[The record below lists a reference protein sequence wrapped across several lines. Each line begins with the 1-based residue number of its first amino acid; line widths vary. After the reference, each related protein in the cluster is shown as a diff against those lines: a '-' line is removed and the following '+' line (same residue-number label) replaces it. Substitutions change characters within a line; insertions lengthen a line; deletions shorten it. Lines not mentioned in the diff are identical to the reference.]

1 MAKASALGRGLGAL
15 LSEIE
20 EAYDNELPKKGG
32 VEEITISKVR
42 PNPYQPRKHF
52 DSESLAELCESIK
65 AHGLL
70 QPIVVK
76 EDLDGYILI
85 AGERRL
91 RASKL
96 AKLKTIKAIIVS
108 VSDEQMREHAL
119 VENIQRDELNAI
131 DLAQAY
137 QELIEIHKLTHEQ
150 LSSTVHKSRAQIT
163 NTLRLLQL
171 NDKGRKALVEGK
183 ISAGHAKV
191 VIGLEE
197 KEQSLIIDSIIGQK
211 LSVRDVEQMVKKM
224 KSSDIEMAS
233 IHTRVTELDFSQ
245 LQSFFTSL
253 GVKSIKKGSK
263 ITLDFETN
271 GQIDTFLSRLS
282 H

>member
-32 VEEITISKVR
+32 VEEVLLSKIR

-52 DSESLAELCESIK
+52 DPESLAELSESIK
-65 AHGLL
+65 THGLL

-91 RASKL
+91 RAHKL
-96 AKLKTIKAIIVS
+96 AKFKTIKAIIVA
-108 VSDEQMREHAL
+108 VSDEQMRQHAL
-119 VENIQRDELNAI
+119 IENIQRDELGVI

-137 QELIEIHKLTHEQ
+137 QELINIHELTHEQ

-171 NDKGRKALVEGK
+171 GDKGRKALVDGK
-183 ISAGHAKV
+183 ISAGHAKIIV
-191 VIGLEE
+191 GLEE

-224 KSSDIEMAS
+224 KITDSQSPSVIEKS
-233 IHTRVTELDFSQ
+233 LELDFKD
-245 LQSFFTSL
+245 LQSLLNQMGLKTT
-253 GVKSIKKGSK
+253 KKGSK
-263 ITLDFETN
+263 LTIDFENN
-271 GQIDTFLSRLS
+271 GQIDTFLTTLS
-282 H
+282 S

>member
-32 VEEITISKVR
+32 VEDISVSKIR

-52 DSESLAELCESIK
+52 DAESLAELSESIK
-65 AHGLL
+65 THGLL

-96 AKLKTIKAIIVS
+96 AKNKTIKAIVVS
-108 VSDEQMREHAL
+108 VSDEQMREQAL
-119 VENIQRDELNAI
+119 IENIQRDELNVI

-137 QELIEIHKLTHEQ
+137 QELIDIHELTHEQ
-150 LSSTVHKSRAQIT
+150 LSQTVHKSRAQIT

-171 NDKGRKALVEGK
+171 SDKGRKALVEGK

-191 VIGLEE
+191 ILGLDSR
-197 KEQSLIIDSIIGQK
+197 EQTMMIDSIIGQK
-211 LSVRDVEQMVKKM
+211 LSVRDLETMIKKI
-224 KSSDIEMAS
+224 KVPVASATVFSEIE
-233 IHTRVTELDFSQ
+233 TLDFSALKKYLSMNGYKCGTKGYKLTIEFEDNDQ
-245 LQSFFTSL
+245 IESFL
-253 GVKSIKKGSK
+253 A
-263 ITLDFETN
+263 L
-271 GQIDTFLSRLS
+271 LS
-282 H
+282 

>member
-32 VEEITISKVR
+32 VEEIVISKIR

-52 DSESLAELCESIK
+52 DPESLAELSESIK
-65 AHGLL
+65 THGLL

-96 AKLKTIKAIIVS
+96 AKYKTIKAIIVS
-108 VSDEQMREHAL
+108 VTDEQMRQQAL
-119 VENIQRDELNAI
+119 IENIQRDELNAI

-137 QELIEIHKLTHEQ
+137 QELIDIHELTHDQ
-150 LSSTVHKSRAQIT
+150 LSQTVHKSRAQIT

-171 NDKGRKALVEGK
+171 SEKGRKALIEGK
-183 ISAGHAKV
+183 ISAGHAKAIV
-191 VIGLEE
+191 GLEPQ
-197 KEQSLIIDSIIGQK
+197 EQMMMIDSIIGQK
-211 LSVRDVEQMVKKM
+211 LSVRDVESMVKKI
-224 KSSDIEMAS
+224 KSPSAPISTPLES
-233 IHTRVTELDFSQ
+233 QGLDFSVLKKRLAELGYKCSTKGYKMTLEFEND
-245 LQSFFTSL
+245 LQIESF
-253 GVKSIKKGSK
+253 
-263 ITLDFETN
+263 LDA
-271 GQIDTFLSRLS
+271 LS
-282 H
+282 

>member
-32 VEEITISKVR
+32 VEEIAVAKIR

-52 DSESLAELCESIK
+52 DHESLAELAESIK
-65 AHGLL
+65 THGLL
-70 QPIVVK
+70 QPIVIK

-91 RASKL
+91 RASKI
-96 AKLKTIKAIIVS
+96 AKNKTIKAIVVS

-119 VENIQRDELNAI
+119 IENIQRDELNVI

-137 QELIEIHKLTHEQ
+137 QELIDIHELTHEQ
-150 LSSTVHKSRAQIT
+150 LSQTVHKSRAQIT

-171 NDKGRKALVEGK
+171 GEKGRKALIEGK

-191 VIGLEE
+191 ILSLDPN
-197 KEQSLIIDSIIGQK
+197 EQAMMIDSVIGQK
-211 LSVRDVEQMVKKM
+211 LSVRDVESMVKK
-224 KSSDIEMAS
+224 
-233 IHTRVTELDFSQ
+233 
-245 LQSFFTSL
+245 
-253 GVKSIKKGSK
+253 IKVLSPN
-263 ITLDFETN
+263 LSETN
-271 GQIDTFLSRLS
+271 KTPQGDFTALKTRLS
-282 H
+282 TLGYKCGTKGYKLTIEFEDSIQIESFLDLLS

>member
-32 VEEITISKVR
+32 VEEIAVAKIR

-52 DSESLAELCESIK
+52 DAESLAELAESIK
-65 AHGLL
+65 THGLL

-96 AKLKTIKAIIVS
+96 AKNKTIKAIVVT
-108 VSDEQMREHAL
+108 VSDEQMRQQAL
-119 VENIQRDELNAI
+119 IENIQRDELNVI

-137 QELIEIHKLTHEQ
+137 QELIDIHELTHEQ
-150 LSSTVHKSRAQIT
+150 LSQTVHKSRAQIT

-171 NDKGRKALVEGK
+171 SEKGRKALIDGK

-191 VIGLEE
+191 ILGLDP
-197 KEQSLIIDSIIGQK
+197 KEQSMMIDSVIGQK
-211 LSVRDVEQMVKKM
+211 LSVRDVESMVKKI
-224 KSSDIEMAS
+224 KLPSPSSASAVEEEGLNFDALKKRLNTFGYKCGTKGYKLTIE
-233 IHTRVTELDFSQ
+233 
-245 LQSFFTSL
+245 
-253 GVKSIKKGSK
+253 
-263 ITLDFETN
+263 FEDN
-271 GQIDTFLSRLS
+271 GQIESFLDLLS
-282 H
+282 

>member
-32 VEEITISKVR
+32 VEEIPVAKVR

-52 DSESLAELCESIK
+52 DAESLSELAESIK
-65 AHGLL
+65 THGLL

-96 AKLKTIKAIIVS
+96 AKNKTIKAIVVS
-108 VSDEQMREHAL
+108 VSDTQMREHAL
-119 VENIQRDELNAI
+119 IENIQRDELNII

-137 QELIEIHKLTHEQ
+137 QELIEFHELTHDQ
-150 LSSTVHKSRAQIT
+150 LSQTVHKSRAQIT

-191 VIGLEE
+191 ILGLEPN
-197 KEQSLIIDSIIGQK
+197 EQAMMIDSIIGQK
-211 LSVRDVEQMVKKM
+211 LSVRDVENMVKKI
-224 KSSDIEMAS
+224 KLPSAPASVATPPEGLEFSELKKRLDALGYKCGTKGYKLTIEFEDNAQIES
-233 IHTRVTELDFSQ
+233 FLDLFS
-245 LQSFFTSL
+245 
-253 GVKSIKKGSK
+253 
-263 ITLDFETN
+263 
-271 GQIDTFLSRLS
+271 
-282 H
+282 

>member
-32 VEEITISKVR
+32 VEEVLLSKIR

-52 DSESLAELCESIK
+52 DPESLAELSESIK
-65 AHGLL
+65 THGLL

-91 RASKL
+91 RAHKL
-96 AKLKTIKAIIVS
+96 AKFKTIKAIIVA
-108 VSDEQMREHAL
+108 VSDEQMRQHAL
-119 VENIQRDELNAI
+119 IENIQRDELGVI

-137 QELIEIHKLTHEQ
+137 QELINIHELTHEQ

-171 NDKGRKALVEGK
+171 GDKGRKALVDGK
-183 ISAGHAKV
+183 ISAGHAKIIV
-191 VIGLEE
+191 GLEE
-197 KEQSLIIDSIIGQK
+197 KEQSLIVDSIIGQK

-224 KSSDIEMAS
+224 KITDSQSPSVIEKS
-233 IHTRVTELDFSQ
+233 LELDFKD
-245 LQSFFTSL
+245 LQSLLNQMGLKTT
-253 GVKSIKKGSK
+253 KKGSK
-263 ITLDFETN
+263 LTIDFENN
-271 GQIDTFLSRLS
+271 GQIDTFLTTLS
-282 H
+282 S

>member
-32 VEEITISKVR
+32 VEEIALTKVR

-52 DSESLAELCESIK
+52 DPESLAELAESIK
-65 AHGLL
+65 THGLL

-96 AKLKTIKAIIVS
+96 AKNKTIKAIVVS
-108 VSDEQMREHAL
+108 VSDEQMRQHAL
-119 VENIQRDELNAI
+119 IENIQRDELNAI

-137 QELIEIHKLTHEQ
+137 QELIEIHELTHEQ
-150 LSSTVHKSRAQIT
+150 LSHTVHKSRAQIT

-171 NDKGRKALVEGK
+171 SEKGRKALVEGK

-191 VIGLEE
+191 IVALEPN
-197 KEQSLIIDSIIGQK
+197 EQALIIDSIIGQK
-211 LSVRDVEQMVKKM
+211 LSVREVEQMAKKI
-224 KSSDIEMAS
+224 KQPGSLESHPSLPSEEFDFAPLKKRLSD
-233 IHTRVTELDFSQ
+233 
-245 LQSFFTSL
+245 L
-253 GVKSIKKGSK
+253 GYKSIAKGQKLTIEFADES
-263 ITLDFETN
+263 
-271 GQIDTFLSRLS
+271 QIESFLISL

>member
-32 VEEITISKVR
+32 VEEIAVAKIR

-52 DSESLAELCESIK
+52 DAESLVELAESIK
-65 AHGLL
+65 THGLL
-70 QPIVVK
+70 QPIVIK

-96 AKLKTIKAIIVS
+96 AKNKTIKAIVVS

-119 VENIQRDELNAI
+119 IENIQRDELNVI

-137 QELIEIHKLTHEQ
+137 QELIDIHELTHEQ
-150 LSSTVHKSRAQIT
+150 LSQTVHKSRTQIT

-171 NDKGRKALVEGK
+171 NEKGRKALVDGK

-191 VIGLEE
+191 ILGLESN
-197 KEQSLIIDSIIGQK
+197 EQAMMIDSII
-211 LSVRDVEQMVKKM
+211 RDVESMVKKI
-224 KSSDIEMAS
+224 KLPAAS
-233 IHTRVTELDFSQ
+233 GNVLFEAEGLDFTALKKQ
-245 LQSFFTSL
+245 LDTLGYKCGTKGYKLTIEFKNNEQIESF
-253 GVKSIKKGSK
+253 
-263 ITLDFETN
+263 LDLF
-271 GQIDTFLSRLS
+271 S
-282 H
+282 

>member
-32 VEEITISKVR
+32 VEEIAVAKIR

-52 DSESLAELCESIK
+52 DAESLAELSESIK
-65 AHGLL
+65 THGLL

-96 AKLKTIKAIIVS
+96 AKNKTIKAIVVS
-108 VSDEQMREHAL
+108 VSDEQMRQQAL
-119 VENIQRDELNAI
+119 IENIQRDELNVI

-137 QELIEIHKLTHEQ
+137 QELIDIHELTHEQ
-150 LSSTVHKSRAQIT
+150 LSQTVHKSRAQIT

-171 NDKGRKALVEGK
+171 SEKGRKALIEGK

-191 VIGLEE
+191 ILGLDP
-197 KEQSLIIDSIIGQK
+197 KEQSMMIDSVIGQK
-211 LSVRDVEQMVKKM
+211 LSVRDVESMVKKI
-224 KSSDIEMAS
+224 KLPSTSSTSAVEEEGLNFDALKKRLNTFGYKCGTKGYKLTIE
-233 IHTRVTELDFSQ
+233 
-245 LQSFFTSL
+245 
-253 GVKSIKKGSK
+253 
-263 ITLDFETN
+263 FEDN
-271 GQIDTFLSRLS
+271 GQIESFLDLLS
-282 H
+282 

>member
-32 VEEITISKVR
+32 VEEIIISKIR

-52 DSESLAELCESIK
+52 DPESLAELSESIK
-65 AHGLL
+65 THGLL

-76 EDLDGYILI
+76 EDLDGYVLI

-91 RASKL
+91 RAHKL
-96 AKLKTIKAIIVS
+96 AKFKMIKAIIVS
-108 VSDEQMREHAL
+108 VSDEQMRQQAL
-119 VENIQRDELNAI
+119 IENIQRDELGVI

-137 QELIEIHKLTHEQ
+137 QELIEIHELTHEQ

-171 NDKGRKALVEGK
+171 NEKGRKALIDGK
-183 ISAGHAKV
+183 ISAGHAKILV
-191 VIGLEE
+191 GMDE

-211 LSVRDVEQMVKKM
+211 LSVRDVEQMVKRI
-224 KSSDIEMAS
+224 KSADINSERIIEKKPS
-233 IHTRVTELDFSQ
+233 LNLNS
-245 LQSFFTSL
+245 LQDLLNSMGIKTS
-253 GVKSIKKGSK
+253 VSGSK
-263 ITLDFETN
+263 LTMNFENN
-271 GQIDTFLSRLS
+271 GQIDTFMSTLSS
-282 H
+282 

>member
-32 VEEITISKVR
+32 VEEIAVNKIR

-52 DSESLAELCESIK
+52 DAESLAELSESIK
-65 AHGLL
+65 THGLL

-96 AKLKTIKAIIVS
+96 AKNKTIKAIVVS

-119 VENIQRDELNAI
+119 IENIQRDELNVI

-137 QELIEIHKLTHEQ
+137 QELIDIHELTHEQ
-150 LSSTVHKSRAQIT
+150 LSQTVHKSRTQIT

-171 NDKGRKALVEGK
+171 NDKGRKALIDGK

-191 VIGLEE
+191 ILGLESN
-197 KEQSLIIDSIIGQK
+197 EQAMMIDSIIGQK
-211 LSVRDVEQMVKKM
+211 LSVRDVESMVKKI
-224 KSSDIEMAS
+224 KLPATSSTPSFE
-233 IHTRVTELDFSQ
+233 VEGLDFTALKKQ
-245 LQSFFTSL
+245 LDALGYKCGTKGYKLTIEFKNNEQIESF
-253 GVKSIKKGSK
+253 
-263 ITLDFETN
+263 LDLF
-271 GQIDTFLSRLS
+271 S
-282 H
+282 

>member
-20 EAYDNELPKKGG
+20 EAYDNELPKKNGI
-32 VEEITISKVR
+32 EEIGVSKVR

-52 DSESLAELCESIK
+52 DPESLAELAESIK
-65 AHGLL
+65 THGLL

-76 EDLDGYILI
+76 EDIDGYILI

-119 VENIQRDELNAI
+119 IENIQRDELNAI

-137 QELIEIHKLTHEQ
+137 QELIEIHELTHDQ
-150 LSSTVHKSRAQIT
+150 LSQTVHKSRAQIT

-171 NDKGRKALVEGK
+171 NEKGKKALIDGK

-191 VIGLEE
+191 IIGLELS
-197 KEQSLIIDSIIGQK
+197 EQSLIIDSIIGQK
-211 LSVRDVEQMVKKM
+211 LSVRDVEQMVKKI
-224 KSSDIEMAS
+224 KSHDS
-233 IHTRVTELDFSQ
+233 ILAPQIGRFPELDFKQ
-245 LQSFFTSL
+245 LQSL
-253 GVKSIKKGSK
+253 LEQMGLKSSKKGSK
-263 ITLDFETN
+263 LTIDFESN
-271 GQIDTFLSRLS
+271 GQIGTFLATLS
-282 H
+282 S

>member
-32 VEEITISKVR
+32 VEEIAVSKIR

-52 DSESLAELCESIK
+52 DQESLAELAESIK

-96 AKLKTIKAIIVS
+96 AKNKTIKAIVVS

-119 VENIQRDELNAI
+119 IENIQRDELNVI

-137 QELIEIHKLTHEQ
+137 QELIDIHELTHEQ
-150 LSSTVHKSRAQIT
+150 LSQTVHKSRTQIT

-171 NDKGRKALVEGK
+171 GEKGRKALVDGK
-183 ISAGHAKV
+183 ITAGHAKV
-191 VIGLEE
+191 VLGLEPN
-197 KEQSLIIDSIIGQK
+197 EQAMMIDSIIGQK
-211 LSVRDVEQMVKKM
+211 LSVRDVESMVKKI
-224 KSSDIEMAS
+224 KLPSNTVASSLPSEN
-233 IHTRVTELDFSQ
+233 L
-245 LQSFFTSL
+245 
-253 GVKSIKKGSK
+253 K
-263 ITLDFETN
+263 FEH
-271 GQIDTFLSRLS
+271 LKARLS
-282 H
+282 ALGYKNGTKGYKLTIDFKDNDQIESFLALLS

>member
-32 VEEITISKVR
+32 VEEILLSKIR

-52 DSESLAELCESIK
+52 DSESLAELAESIK
-65 AHGLL
+65 THGLL
-70 QPIVVK
+70 QPIVIK
-76 EDLDGYILI
+76 EDFDGYVLI

-119 VENIQRDELNAI
+119 IENIQRDELNAI

-137 QELIEIHKLTHEQ
+137 QELIDIHELTHEQ
-150 LSSTVHKSRAQIT
+150 LSTTVHKSRAQIT

-171 NDKGRKALVEGK
+171 GDKGRKALVDGK

-191 VIGLEE
+191 VVGLEP

-224 KSSDIEMAS
+224 KVHDIEPMNS
-233 IHTRVTELDFSQ
+233 MSKVSELDFKA
-245 LQSFFTSL
+245 LQSFLDSL
-253 GVKSIKKGSK
+253 GLKSTKKGSK
-263 ITLDFETN
+263 LTLEFDN
-271 GQIDTFLSRLS
+271 NAQIDTFLATLS
-282 H
+282 S

>member
-32 VEEITISKVR
+32 VEEIAVNKIR

-52 DSESLAELCESIK
+52 DSESLAELSESIK
-65 AHGLL
+65 THGLL

-96 AKLKTIKAIIVS
+96 AKNKTIKAIVVS
-108 VSDEQMREHAL
+108 VSDEQMREQAL
-119 VENIQRDELNAI
+119 IENIQRDELNVI

-137 QELIEIHKLTHEQ
+137 QELIDIHELTHEQ
-150 LSSTVHKSRAQIT
+150 LSQTVHKSRTQIT

-171 NDKGRKALVEGK
+171 SDKGRKALVDGK

-191 VIGLEE
+191 ILGLEPN
-197 KEQSLIIDSIIGQK
+197 EQAMMIDSIIGQK
-211 LSVRDVEQMVKKM
+211 LSVREVESMVKKI
-224 KSSDIEMAS
+224 KLPSTALHNVIEAE
-233 IHTRVTELDFSQ
+233 ELDFAA
-245 LQSFFTSL
+245 LKKHLYSL
-253 GVKSIKKGSK
+253 GYKCGTKGYK
-263 ITLDFETN
+263 ITIEFENN
-271 GQIDTFLSRLS
+271 GQIESFLDLLS
-282 H
+282 

>member
-32 VEEITISKVR
+32 VEEIAVAKIR

-52 DSESLAELCESIK
+52 DAESLAELAESIK
-65 AHGLL
+65 THGLL

-96 AKLKTIKAIIVS
+96 AKNKTIKAIVVT
-108 VSDEQMREHAL
+108 VSDEQMRQQAL
-119 VENIQRDELNAI
+119 IENIQRDELNVI

-137 QELIEIHKLTHEQ
+137 QELIDIHELTHEQ
-150 LSSTVHKSRAQIT
+150 LSQTVHKSRAQIT

-171 NDKGRKALVEGK
+171 SEKGRKALIEGK

-191 VIGLEE
+191 ILGLDP
-197 KEQSLIIDSIIGQK
+197 KEQSMMIDSVIGQK
-211 LSVRDVEQMVKKM
+211 LSVRDVESMVKKI
-224 KSSDIEMAS
+224 KLPSPSSASAVEDEGLNFDALKKCLNTFGYKCGTKGYKLTIE
-233 IHTRVTELDFSQ
+233 
-245 LQSFFTSL
+245 
-253 GVKSIKKGSK
+253 
-263 ITLDFETN
+263 FEDN
-271 GQIDTFLSRLS
+271 GQIESFLDLLS
-282 H
+282 

>member
-1 MAKASALGRGLGAL
+1 MAKGSALGRGLGAL

-32 VEEITISKVR
+32 VEEIALTKIR

-52 DSESLAELCESIK
+52 DPESLSVLSESIK
-65 AHGLL
+65 THGLL

-96 AKLKTIKAIIVS
+96 AKTKTIKATVVS
-108 VSDEQMREHAL
+108 VSDEQMRQHAL
-119 VENIQRDELNAI
+119 IENIQRDELNPI

-137 QELIEIHKLTHEQ
+137 QELIEIHELTHDQ
-150 LSSTVHKSRAQIT
+150 LSQTVHKSRTQIT

-171 NDKGRKALVEGK
+171 GEKGRKALAEGK

-191 VIGLEE
+191 IVGLEPS
-197 KEQSLIIDSIIGQK
+197 EQAQMIDSIIGQK
-211 LSVRDVEQMVKKM
+211 LSVREVEEMVKKI
-224 KSSDIEMAS
+224 KTAPAPSAAS
-233 IHTRVTELDFSQ
+233 VAPQRLDFAALKKRFDELGYKCGTKGDKFIIEFADNSQ
-245 LQSFFTSL
+245 IESFL
-253 GVKSIKKGSK
+253 D
-263 ITLDFETN
+263 TL
-271 GQIDTFLSRLS
+271 S
-282 H
+282 

>member
-32 VEEITISKVR
+32 VEEIPVAKVR

-52 DSESLAELCESIK
+52 DAESLSELAESIK
-65 AHGLL
+65 THGLL

-96 AKLKTIKAIIVS
+96 AKNKTIKAIVVS
-108 VSDEQMREHAL
+108 VSDTQMREHAL
-119 VENIQRDELNAI
+119 IENIQRDELNII

-137 QELIEIHKLTHEQ
+137 QELIEFHELTHDQ
-150 LSSTVHKSRAQIT
+150 LSQTVHKSRAQIT

-171 NDKGRKALVEGK
+171 NEKGRKALVEGK
-183 ISAGHAKV
+183 ITAGHAKV
-191 VIGLEE
+191 ILGLT
-197 KEQSLIIDSIIGQK
+197 Q
-211 LSVRDVEQMVKKM
+211 
-224 KSSDIEMAS
+224 
-233 IHTRVTELDFSQ
+233 
-245 LQSFFTSL
+245 
-253 GVKSIKKGSK
+253 
-263 ITLDFETN
+263 
-271 GQIDTFLSRLS
+271 
-282 H
+282 

>member
-32 VEEITISKVR
+32 VEEIPVAKVR

-52 DSESLAELCESIK
+52 DAESLSELAESIK
-65 AHGLL
+65 THGLL

-96 AKLKTIKAIIVS
+96 AKNKTIKAIVVS
-108 VSDEQMREHAL
+108 VSDTQMREHAL
-119 VENIQRDELNAI
+119 IENIQRDELNII

-137 QELIEIHKLTHEQ
+137 QELIEFHELTHEQ
-150 LSSTVHKSRAQIT
+150 LSQTVHKSRAQIT

-191 VIGLEE
+191 ILGLEPN
-197 KEQSLIIDSIIGQK
+197 EQAMMIDSIIGQK
-211 LSVRDVEQMVKKM
+211 LSVRDVENMVKKI
-224 KSSDIEMAS
+224 KLPFAPASVATPPEGLEFSELKKRLDALGYKCGTKGYKLTIEFEDNAQIES
-233 IHTRVTELDFSQ
+233 FLDLFS
-245 LQSFFTSL
+245 
-253 GVKSIKKGSK
+253 
-263 ITLDFETN
+263 
-271 GQIDTFLSRLS
+271 
-282 H
+282 

>member
-32 VEEITISKVR
+32 VEDINISKVR

-52 DSESLAELCESIK
+52 DPESLAELSESIK
-65 AHGLL
+65 SHGLL

-96 AKLKTIKAIIVS
+96 ARLKTIKAIIVS

-137 QELIEIHKLTHEQ
+137 QELIEIHELTHDQ

-171 NDKGRKALVEGK
+171 NDKGRKALVDGK
-183 ISAGHAKV
+183 ISAGHAKIV
-191 VIGLEE
+191 VGLDE

-224 KSSDIEMAS
+224 KSSDMEIVVLDERAP
-233 IHTRVTELDFSQ
+233 ELDFS
-245 LQSFFTSL
+245 
-253 GVKSIKKGSK
+253 
-263 ITLDFETN
+263 
-271 GQIDTFLSRLS
+271 
-282 H
+282 

>member
-32 VEEITISKVR
+32 VEEIPVAKVR

-52 DSESLAELCESIK
+52 DAESLSELAESIK
-65 AHGLL
+65 THGLL

-96 AKLKTIKAIIVS
+96 AKNKTIKAIVVS
-108 VSDEQMREHAL
+108 VSDTQMREHAL
-119 VENIQRDELNAI
+119 IENIQRDELNII

-137 QELIEIHKLTHEQ
+137 QELIEFHELTHEQ
-150 LSSTVHKSRAQIT
+150 LSQTVHKSRAQIT

-191 VIGLEE
+191 ILGLEPN
-197 KEQSLIIDSIIGQK
+197 EQAMMIDSIIGQK
-211 LSVRDVEQMVKKM
+211 LSVRDVENMVKKI
-224 KSSDIEMAS
+224 KLPSAPASVATPPEGLEFSELKKRLDALGYKCGTKGYKLTIEFEDNAQIES
-233 IHTRVTELDFSQ
+233 FLDLFS
-245 LQSFFTSL
+245 
-253 GVKSIKKGSK
+253 
-263 ITLDFETN
+263 
-271 GQIDTFLSRLS
+271 
-282 H
+282 

>member
-20 EAYDNELPKKGG
+20 EAYDNELPKRNGF
-32 VEEITISKVR
+32 EEISIGEVR

-52 DSESLAELCESIK
+52 DPASLAELSESIK
-65 AHGLL
+65 THGLL

-76 EDLDGYILI
+76 ETLDGYVLI

-96 AKLKTIKAIIVS
+96 AKAKTIKAIIVT
-108 VSDEQMREHAL
+108 VSDEQMRQHAL
-119 VENIQRDELNAI
+119 IENIQRDELNAI

-137 QELIEIHKLTHEQ
+137 QELIEIHELTHDQ
-150 LSSTVHKSRAQIT
+150 LSQTVHKSRTQIT

-171 NDKGRKALVEGK
+171 SEKARKALIEGK

-191 VIGLEE
+191 VVGMDE
-197 KEQSLIIDSIIGQK
+197 KEQSLMIDSIIGQK
-211 LSVRDVEQMVKKM
+211 LSVRDVEQMA
-224 KSSDIEMAS
+224 KSIKSPYEKPAAAA
-233 IHTRVTELDFSQ
+233 HKTNELNFDA
-245 LQSFFTSL
+245 LQSYCAKLGLKTS
-253 GVKSIKKGSK
+253 KKGSK
-263 ITLDFETN
+263 FTLEFDSN
-271 GQIDTFLSRLS
+271 AQIDAFLATLS
-282 H
+282 S

>member
-20 EAYDNELPKKGG
+20 EAYDNELPKKNGI
-32 VEEITISKVR
+32 EEIGVSKVR

-52 DSESLAELCESIK
+52 DPESLAELAESIK
-65 AHGLL
+65 THGLL

-76 EDLDGYILI
+76 EDIDGYILI

-119 VENIQRDELNAI
+119 IENIQRDELNAI

-137 QELIEIHKLTHEQ
+137 QELIEIHELTHDQ
-150 LSSTVHKSRAQIT
+150 LSQTVHKSRAQIT

-171 NDKGRKALVEGK
+171 NEKGKKALIDGK

-191 VIGLEE
+191 IIGLDPS
-197 KEQSLIIDSIIGQK
+197 EQSLIIDSIIGQK
-211 LSVRDVEQMVKKM
+211 LSVRDVEQMVKKI
-224 KSSDIEMAS
+224 KSHDSVLAPQIS
-233 IHTRVTELDFSQ
+233 KFPELDFKQ
-245 LQSFFTSL
+245 LQSL
-253 GVKSIKKGSK
+253 LEQMGLKSSKKGSK
-263 ITLDFETN
+263 LTIDFESN
-271 GQIDTFLSRLS
+271 GQIGTFLATLS
-282 H
+282 S

>member
-32 VEEITISKVR
+32 VEEIALAKIR

-52 DSESLAELCESIK
+52 DPESLGELAESIK
-65 AHGLL
+65 MHGLL

-96 AKLKTIKAIIVS
+96 AKNKTIKAIIVS
-108 VSDEQMREHAL
+108 VSDEQMREQAL
-119 VENIQRDELNAI
+119 IENIQRDELNAI

-137 QELIEIHKLTHEQ
+137 QELIDIHELTHEQ
-150 LSSTVHKSRAQIT
+150 LSQTVHKSRAQIT

-171 NDKGRKALVEGK
+171 SEKGRKALVEGK

-191 VIGLEE
+191 ILGLEAS
-197 KEQSLIIDSIIGQK
+197 EQTMLIDSIIGQK
-211 LSVRDVEQMVKKM
+211 LSVRDVENMVKKI
-224 KSSDIEMAS
+224 KLPSTTPAASSE
-233 IHTRVTELDFSQ
+233 VEGLDFSA
-245 LQSFFTSL
+245 L
-253 GVKSIKKGSK
+253 KKY
-263 ITLDFETN
+263 LNAN
-271 GQIDTFLSRLS
+271 GYKCGTKGYKLTIEFDDNDQIDSFLGLLS
-282 H
+282 

>member
-32 VEEITISKVR
+32 VEEILLSKIR

-52 DSESLAELCESIK
+52 DTESLAELAESIK
-65 AHGLL
+65 THGLL
-70 QPIVVK
+70 QPIVIK
-76 EDLDGYILI
+76 EDFDGYVLI

-96 AKLKTIKAIIVS
+96 AKFKTIKAIIVS

-119 VENIQRDELNAI
+119 IENIQRDELNAI

-137 QELIEIHKLTHEQ
+137 QELIDIHELTHEQ
-150 LSSTVHKSRAQIT
+150 LSTTVHKSRAQIT

-171 NDKGRKALVEGK
+171 GDKGRKALVDGK

-191 VIGLEE
+191 VVGLEP

-224 KSSDIEMAS
+224 KVNDIEPFYPAAKV
-233 IHTRVTELDFSQ
+233 HELDFKA
-245 LQSFFTSL
+245 LQSFLDGL
-253 GVKSIKKGSK
+253 GLKSTKKGSK
-263 ITLDFETN
+263 LTLEFDNN
-271 GQIDTFLSRLS
+271 GQIDTFLATLS
-282 H
+282 S